1 MVTAGLAIPSK
12 DMIMGSRSQVRASS
26 RALTPITGPRSGSH
40 HPKGEAVSG
49 RVNLSATEGNYFV
62 SKKEMSQGASYV
74 LQASSSSE
82 DLSAVAGNID
92 LAEMVHREEMGERSN
107 AAAASSTGEAIS
119 LSLSRE
125 GKIKRIRLR
134 EEVLAVFPI
143 GSSAAA
149 TRSVRIDSLY
159 FSMQCF
165 VASVSLHLIGE
176 DVLQHWRLYDT
187 IVWQY

>member
-1 MVTAGLAIPSK
+1 
-12 DMIMGSRSQVRASS
+12 MGSRSHVRASS

-49 RVNLSATEGNYFV
+49 RAILSATEGNYFGAE
-62 SKKEMSQGASYV
+62 KEMSQGASYV

-82 DLSAVAGNID
+82 DYSAVAGGIYLSD
-92 LAEMVHREEMGERSN
+92 MIHGEEMGERSY

-134 EEVLAVFPI
+134 EEVLAEFPI

-149 TRSVRIDSLY
+149 TRLVGRLILFISQCNALLRVCLCTSSARCPAIMEIVRY
-159 FSMQCF
+159 KC
-165 VASVSLHLIGE
+165 VAILRI
-176 DVLQHWRLYDT
+176 T
-187 IVWQY
+187 AMP